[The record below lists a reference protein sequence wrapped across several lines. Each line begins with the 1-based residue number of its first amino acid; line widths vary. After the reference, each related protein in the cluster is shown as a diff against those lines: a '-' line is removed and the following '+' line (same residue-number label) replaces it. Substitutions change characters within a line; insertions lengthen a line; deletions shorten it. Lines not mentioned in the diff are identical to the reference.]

1 MSLRHL
7 VVSTFACAS
16 LHFSIG
22 TPSLQA
28 QQTPADTA
36 AVILD
41 VARQL
46 RLEGATTTAEELLEY
61 IIQRY
66 PGTPAAAQAREL
78 LAALLG
84 TLEERDGRV
93 QFIVWNTLFFT
104 WLGLAT
110 PAALGADEPEPFGA
124 GLLVGAP
131 TGYLAS
137 RAFVRNRPVSSGQ
150 AGAYTLSTVW
160 GTWQAIGWRAVLEI
174 GNEEFCGDFGCHTET
189 PTEAPW
195 VAAVI
200 GGLAGMGTGLWLSN
214 KHIPT
219 GDMALVDHGAFW
231 GTWYG
236 LALGIILDKEDD
248 SLLAFTLLGGDAGLL
263 AAIPAARAWRPTR
276 GQVRLA
282 SVAGLAG
289 GVAGMGIDLI
299 VQPDDKETAVAIP
312 TATATVGLIVGAL
325 TVRGKG
331 RRDAGSSPDFR
342 EALLNVGD
350 DIAVGF
356 PLPFADALPSLD
368 EHGRRRLRPALSV
381 NLLSASF

>member
-1 MSLRHL
+1 MSLRRL
-7 VVSTFACAS
+7 TISVLACLS
-16 LHFSIG
+16 LHFSNRA
-22 TPSLQA
+22 SALEA
-28 QQTPADTA
+28 QQTAADTA

-46 RLEGATTTAEELLEY
+46 RIDGAMTTAEQLLEY

-78 LAALLG
+78 LAQLLG
-84 TLEERDGRV
+84 TLDERDGRV

-110 PAALGADEPEPFGA
+110 PAALGAEDPEPFGV
-124 GLLVGAP
+124 GLLLGAP
-131 TGYLAS
+131 TGYLVS

-150 AGAYTLSTVW
+150 AGAYALSTVW
-160 GTWQAIGWRAVLEI
+160 GTWQAIGWRAALDI
-174 GNEEFCGDFGCHTET
+174 GDEESCYEFGCYSDT

-195 VAAVI
+195 AAAVI
-200 GGLAGMGTGLWLSN
+200 GGLAGIGTGLWLTS

-219 GDMALVDHGAFW
+219 GDLALVDHGALW

-236 LALGIILDKEDD
+236 LALGIILNKEDD
-248 SLLAFTLLGGDAGLL
+248 TLLAFTLLGGDAGLL

-289 GVAGMGIDLI
+289 GVAGLGIDLI
-299 VQPDDKETAVAIP
+299 VQPEDGETAVAIP
-312 TATATVGLIVGAL
+312 TVTATVGLIVGAL

-331 RRDAGSSPDFR
+331 RSDARSAPDFR

-350 DIAVGF
+350 DITVGV
-356 PLPFADALPSLD
+356 PLPAPGALPSLD
-368 EHGRRRLRPALSV
+368 ERGRRRLAPAISF
-381 NLLSASF
+381 NLLSARF

>member
-1 MSLRHL
+1 MSLRQL
-7 VVSTFACAS
+7 VVTAFVCLS
-16 LHFSIG
+16 LHL
-22 TPSLQA
+22 SLSASPLRA

-36 AVILD
+36 AVILE

-46 RLEGATTTAEELLEY
+46 RLEGATTTAEGLLEY
-61 IIQRY
+61 IIQHY
-66 PGTPAAAQAREL
+66 PSTPAAAQAREL

-110 PAALGADEPEPFGA
+110 PAALGAEDPEPFGV

-137 RAFVRNRPVSSGQ
+137 RAIVRNRPVSSGQ

-174 GNEEFCGDFGCHTET
+174 GNKEFCNEFYCYSDT
-189 PTEAPW
+189 PAEAPW

-214 KHIPT
+214 KNIPS
-219 GDMALVDHGAFW
+219 GDMALVDHGALW

-236 LALGIILDKEDD
+236 FALGIILNQEDD
-248 SLLAFTLLGGDAGLL
+248 ALLTFTLLGGDAGIL

-289 GVAGMGIDLI
+289 GVAGLGIDLL
-299 VQPDDKETAVAIP
+299 VQPDDEETAVAIP
-312 TATATVGLIVGAL
+312 TITATIGLIVGAL

-331 RRDAGSSPDFR
+331 RPDTGSSPDFR

-350 DIAVGF
+350 DIGVGF
-356 PLPFADALPSLD
+356 PLPFAGALPSLD

-381 NLLSASF
+381 RLLSARF

>member
-1 MSLRHL
+1 MSLRQL
-7 VVSTFACAS
+7 TVFAFFCLS
-16 LHFSIG
+16 LHFSIH
-22 TPSLQA
+22 TTRLHA

-36 AVILD
+36 EVILD

-46 RLEGATTTAEELLEY
+46 RLDGATTTAEELLEY
-61 IIQRY
+61 IIARY

-110 PAALGADEPEPFGA
+110 PAALGADQPEPFGV
-124 GLLVGAP
+124 GLLIGAP
-131 TGYLAS
+131 TGYLVS
-137 RAFVRNRPVSSGQ
+137 RLFVRNRPVSSGQ

-174 GNEEFCGDFGCHTET
+174 GNKEFCNESYCYSDT

-195 VAAVI
+195 AAAVI

-214 KHIPT
+214 KHIPR
-219 GDMALVDHGAFW
+219 GDMALVDHGALW

-236 LALGIILDKEDD
+236 LALGIILNKEDD
-248 SLLAFTLLGGDAGLL
+248 ALLAFTLLGGDAGLL

-289 GVAGMGIDLI
+289 GVAGLGIDLL
-299 VQPDDKETAVAIP
+299 VQPEDEETAVAIP
-312 TATATVGLIVGAL
+312 TVTATIGLIVGAI

-342 EALLNVGD
+342 EALLNIGDEITVGM
-350 DIAVGF
+350 
-356 PLPFADALPSLD
+356 PLPFAGALPTLD

-381 NLLSASF
+381 NLLSARF

>member
-7 VVSTFACAS
+7 VVSTFACLS
-16 LHFSIG
+16 LHFSMG
-22 TPSLQA
+22 TSPLQA

-36 AVILD
+36 AVILE

-46 RLEGATTTAEELLEY
+46 RLEGATTTAEELLDY
-61 IIQRY
+61 IIQHY
-66 PGTPAAAQAREL
+66 PDTPAAAQAREL

-93 QFIVWNTLFFT
+93 EFIVWNTLFFT

-124 GLLVGAP
+124 GLLIGAP
-131 TGYLAS
+131 SGYLFS
-137 RAFVRNRPVSSGQ
+137 RVFVRNRPISSGQ
-150 AGAYTLSTVW
+150 AGAYRLSTVW

-174 GNEEFCGDFGCHTET
+174 GNEESCDPNSCYSKA

-195 VAAVI
+195 VAALV

-219 GDMALVDHGAFW
+219 GDMALVDHGALW

-236 LALGIILDKEDD
+236 LALGIILDKENDA
-248 SLLAFTLLGGDAGLL
+248 LLTFTLLGGDAGLL

-276 GQVRLA
+276 GQVRLT

-289 GVAGMGIDLI
+289 GVAGLGIVLLA
-299 VQPDDKETAVAIP
+299 QPEDENTAVAIP
-312 TATATVGLIVGAL
+312 TATATLGLIVGAL

-350 DIAVGF
+350 DLSVGF
-356 PLPFADALPSLD
+356 PLPFAGTLPSLD

-381 NLLSASF
+381 NLLRARF

>member
-1 MSLRHL
+1 MSLRRL
-7 VVSTFACAS
+7 TISLLACLS
-16 LHFSIG
+16 LHFSNRA
-22 TPSLQA
+22 SALEA
-28 QQTPADTA
+28 QQTAADTA

-46 RLEGATTTAEELLEY
+46 RIDGAMTTAEQLLEY
-61 IIQRY
+61 VIQRY

-78 LAALLG
+78 LAQLLG
-84 TLEERDGRV
+84 TLDERDGRV

-104 WLGLAT
+104 WLGLAA
-110 PAALGADEPEPFGA
+110 PAALGAEDPEPFGV
-124 GLLVGAP
+124 GLLLGAP
-131 TGYLAS
+131 TGYLVS
-137 RAFVRNRPVSSGQ
+137 RAFVRDRPVSSGQ

-160 GTWQAIGWRAVLEI
+160 GTWQAIGWRAALDI
-174 GNEEFCGDFGCHTET
+174 GDEESCYEFGCYSDT

-195 VAAVI
+195 AAAVI
-200 GGLAGMGTGLWLSN
+200 GGLAGIGTGLWLTS

-219 GDMALVDHGAFW
+219 GDMALVDHGALW

-248 SLLAFTLLGGDAGLL
+248 TLLAFTLLGGDAGLL

-289 GVAGMGIDLI
+289 GVAGLGIDLI
-299 VQPDDKETAVAIP
+299 VQPEDGETAVAIP
-312 TATATVGLIVGAL
+312 TVTATVGLIVGAV

-331 RRDAGSSPDFR
+331 RSHARSAPDSR

-350 DIAVGF
+350 DLTVGV
-356 PLPFADALPSLD
+356 PLPVPGALPSLD
-368 EHGRRRLRPALSV
+368 ERGRRRLAPAINF
-381 NLLSASF
+381 NLLSARF

>member
-1 MSLRHL
+1 
-7 VVSTFACAS
+7 

-22 TPSLQA
+22 TPPLQA

-36 AVILD
+36 AVILE

-46 RLEGATTTAEELLEY
+46 RLEGATTTAEELLDY

-66 PGTPAAAQAREL
+66 PDTPAAAQAREL

-93 QFIVWNTLFFT
+93 EFIVWNTLFFT

-124 GLLVGAP
+124 GLLIGAP

-137 RAFVRNRPVSSGQ
+137 RLFVRNRPISSGQ
-150 AGAYTLSTVW
+150 AGAYRLSTIW

-174 GNEEFCGDFGCHTET
+174 GNEESCDPYSCYSDV

-195 VAAVI
+195 VAAVV
-200 GGLAGMGTGLWLSN
+200 GGLAGMGTGFWLSN

-219 GDMALVDHGAFW
+219 GDIALVDHAALW

-248 SLLAFTLLGGDAGLL
+248 TLLTFTLLGGNAGIL

-276 GQVRLA
+276 GQVRLT

-289 GVAGMGIDLI
+289 GVAGLGIDLL
-299 VQPDDKETAVAIP
+299 VQPGDEETAVAIP
-312 TATATVGLIVGAL
+312 TATATIGLIVGAL

-331 RRDAGSSPDFR
+331 RRDAGSPPDFR
-342 EALLNVGD
+342 EAFLNVGD
-350 DIAVGF
+350 DVGVGF
-356 PLPFADALPSLD
+356 PLPFAGTLPSLD

-381 NLLSASF
+381 NLLRARF